1 MIISCCSIRHKQR
14 NDERGREVKVHE
26 KVDVAWANNI
36 FSFWLKCL
44 MLLCDAQKCI
54 ELNQQRTNKNEVHD
68 NEKNL
73 NRMREMN
80 NQNIHLHTHTHRRR
94 KPEKKSPS
102 TLSHITRNSYTNRY
116 RTYRSKHTHTRSFVF
131 MLCIVRQKY
140 AVNFKKLCVSN
151 YVPLFFEL
159 NTMTKRKK
167 QETYS
172 RSSSNFFSPSHCR
185 SSFTSLWAPFN
196 KNGHEMRSRT
206 HCMHTSLP
214 SPLQFSV
221 AMQFN
226 LLYADAA
233 IRNSLT

>member
-1 MIISCCSIRHKQR
+1 MIISCCSIAHKQR

-167 QETYS
+167 NKKHTLGALPISFLRHIAEAL
-172 RSSSNFFSPSHCR
+172 SP
-185 SSFTSLWAPFN
+185 LY
-196 KNGHEMRSRT
+196 G
-206 HCMHTSLP
+206 LP
-214 SPLQFSV
+214 STRMVMKCGREPIACTHRSHHL
-221 AMQFN
+221 FN
-226 LLYADAA
+226 
-233 IRNSLT
+233 SQ